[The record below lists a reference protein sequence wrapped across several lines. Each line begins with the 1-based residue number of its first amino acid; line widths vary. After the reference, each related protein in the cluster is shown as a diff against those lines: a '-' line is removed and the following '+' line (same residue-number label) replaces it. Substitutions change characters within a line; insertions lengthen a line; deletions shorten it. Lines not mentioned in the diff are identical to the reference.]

1 MKKKTLFLMLVLTCV
16 YSLAYVTE
24 SVATWDFSGSYT
36 ESREDD
42 MTLSE
47 TTLTY
52 TLIQDAKGK
61 LTGYGTFDYY
71 SDENDIS
78 IDVEI
83 KGKVKGKNNIVTLK
97 YTLKGKGSGYVLADV
112 LGKDTDAKLKD
123 KVSLELNKSSLSLM
137 GTMKRKLC
145 AKGSGCEADTSQVSL
160 DVPDGMTGGGILM
173 IYVEPDENGKKF
185 EGSAELT
192 LSNDEVFP
200 LYFKGKYNSKKDDT
214 KFSLKGVDAF
224 AKGMKLKLEINGRNG
239 AATFIRGK
247 VLGQQLKI

>member
-1 MKKKTLFLMLVLTCV
+1 MKKKTLFIMLVLTCV

-24 SVATWDFSGSYT
+24 SFATWDLSGSYT

-61 LTGYGTFDYY
+61 LTGYGTFDHY

-78 IDVEI
+78 VDVEI

-97 YTLKGKGSGYVLADV
+97 YTLKGKGSGYVLGEV
-112 LGKDTDAKLKD
+112 LGKDTDVKLKD

-200 LYFKGKYNSKKDDT
+200 LYFKGKYNSNKDET
-214 KFSLKGVDAF
+214 KFSFKGVDAF
-224 AKGMKLKLEINGRNG
+224 AKGMKLKIEINGRNG
-239 AATFIRGK
+239 SATFIKGK
-247 VLGQQLKI
+247 MLGQQLKI

>member
-1 MKKKTLFLMLVLTCV
+1 MKKKTLFLMLLLTCV

-24 SVATWDFSGSYT
+24 SVATWDLSGSYT
-36 ESREDD
+36 ESRDDD
-42 MTLSE
+42 MTLSDM
-47 TTLTY
+47 TLSY
-52 TLIQDAKGK
+52 TLIQDSKGK
-61 LTGYGTFDYY
+61 ITGSGTFDYF

-78 IDVEI
+78 IDFEI

-97 YTLKGKGSGYVLADV
+97 YTMKGKGPGYVS
-112 LGKDTDAKLKD
+112 GEDTDVKFKN
-123 KVSLELNKSSLSLM
+123 KVSLELYKSSLSLM
-137 GTMKRKLC
+137 GTTKWKLC
-145 AKGSGCEADTSQVSL
+145 AKGSGCEADTSQISL

-173 IYVEPDENGKKF
+173 IYVEPDEDGEKF

-200 LYFKGKYNSKKDDT
+200 LYFKGKYNSKEDGT

-224 AKGMKLKLEINGRNG
+224 AKGVKLKIEINGRNG

>member
-1 MKKKTLFLMLVLTCV
+1 MLVLICV

-61 LTGYGTFDYY
+61 LTGSGTFDYY

-78 IDVEI
+78 IDSIDFEI

-97 YTLKGKGSGYVLADV
+97 YTLKGKGSGYVLGDVLADV
-112 LGKDTDAKLKD
+112 LGKDTDVKLKD

-239 AATFIRGK
+239 AATFIGGK

>member
-1 MKKKTLFLMLVLTCV
+1 MLVLTCV

-24 SVATWDFSGSYT
+24 SFATWDFSGSYT
-36 ESREDD
+36 ESRADD
-42 MTLSE
+42 MTLSDM
-47 TTLTY
+47 TLSY

-61 LTGYGTFDYY
+61 LTGHGTFEYF

-97 YTLKGKGSGYVLADV
+97 YAMKGKGPGYVS
-112 LGKDTDAKLKD
+112 GEDTDVKLED

-137 GTMKRKLC
+137 GKMKRDLC

-173 IYVEPDENGKKF
+173 LYVEPDENGKKF
-185 EGSAELT
+185 EGPAELT

-200 LYFKGKYNSKKDDT
+200 LYFKGKYNSKKDET
-214 KFSLKGVDAF
+214 MFSFKGVDAF
-224 AKGMKLKLEINGRNG
+224 TKGMKLKIGINGRNG

-247 VLGQQLKI
+247 AFGQQLQI

>member
-24 SVATWDFSGSYT
+24 SVATWDFSGYYE
-36 ESREDD
+36 ESRDDD
-42 MTLSE
+42 MTLS
-47 TTLTY
+47 Y

-61 LTGYGTFDYY
+61 LTGYGTFDYF

-97 YTLKGKGSGYVLADV
+97 YTMKGKGPGYVS
-112 LGKDTDAKLKD
+112 GEDTDVKLKN

-137 GTMKRKLC
+137 GTMKWKLC

-173 IYVEPDENGKKF
+173 IYFEPDENGKKF

-192 LSNDEVFP
+192 LSNGEVFP
-200 LYFKGKYNSKKDDT
+200 LYVKGKYNSKKDET

-224 AKGMKLKLEINGRNG
+224 AKGMKFKIKINGMNG

-247 VLGQQLKI
+247 ALGQQLQI

>member
-1 MKKKTLFLMLVLTCV
+1 MKKKTLFIMLVLICV

-42 MTLSE
+42 ITLSE

-61 LTGYGTFDYY
+61 LTGSGTFDYY

-78 IDVEI
+78 IDFEI

-97 YTLKGKGSGYVLADV
+97 YTLKGKGSGYVLGDVLADV
-112 LGKDTDAKLKD
+112 LGKDTDVKLKD

-145 AKGSGCEADTSQVSL
+145 ELSIRHGQVTIRT
-160 DVPDGMTGGGILM
+160 V
-173 IYVEPDENGKKF
+173 
-185 EGSAELT
+185 
-192 LSNDEVFP
+192 
-200 LYFKGKYNSKKDDT
+200 NSKNRWT
-214 KFSLKGVDAF
+214 KTPHTTGISVS
-224 AKGMKLKLEINGRNG
+224 
-239 AATFIRGK
+239 
-247 VLGQQLKI
+247 